1 MKLKKV
7 SVFVAGYTYV
17 GRRLCCLT
25 SLCALLLPPMGNAA
39 EEDTGAASVQPKFE
53 LHGYV
58 REYVGVNLQDHPE
71 PDKKGRPIDGRGQIS
86 MARSTLKLEGSAD
99 FDVIKFVAIGR
110 ADYEIKTAYLKKLE
124 DSAIA
129 KGSGKFLHDQ
139 YDRNEL
145 REFYA
150 TFDVGDR
157 LTFKLGKQQVVWG
170 ETDVLRGTDII
181 QGYDTRW
188 RSILENENEELRKPL
203 IMLNAMIN
211 FPEVD
216 GTLQLIYRPGWD
228 QSKNVTNSGDMFGG
242 RWAAQPFKG
251 VNSFVAAPL
260 NFHHSKG
267 DTDDANYGFR
277 WSGIVSQVN
286 YSFLYYRGLSLDP
299 VVNSVFRPYGEAP
312 KSPTGAEM
320 IFPEVD
326 TYGFTFNAFSDS
338 LDAVMRGEFAY
349 TPNKPYNIAGYTTGS
364 PLLPPFLTV
373 AAATGTAGLA
383 GIKEKKTLTSM
394 LGLDKNLVSLQKL
407 LGTDRPVFWTSQIF
421 DTWLV
426 NYKKRDDIV
435 DLFGY
440 GDVKPEHWTVFTSV
454 VSLSYQNGTISPS
467 LGFVYD
473 ITNKDAILIPGIDLI
488 IGDHWRIHGDLN
500 FFIPDGTRGPT
511 TNPFERKTH
520 LFGTFDNNNQ
530 MNVRVS
536 YYF

>member
-1 MKLKKV
+1 MKLKMLN
-7 SVFVAGYTYV
+7 VFVAGYV
-17 GRRLCCLT
+17 HVVRRLCCSL
-25 SLCALLLPPMGNAA
+25 SLCVLLFPSTGNAT
-39 EEDTGAASVQPKFE
+39 EEDASAGSAKSKFD

-71 PDKKGRPIDGRGQIS
+71 PDKNGRPIDGRGELS

-99 FDVIKFVAIGR
+99 FDVVKFVAIGR
-110 ADYEIKTAYLKKLE
+110 ADYEIKTPYLKSLE
-124 DSAIA
+124 DSAMA

-139 YDRNEL
+139 YDHNEL

-203 IMLNAMIN
+203 IMFNAMIN
-211 FPEVD
+211 FPEVG

-228 QSKNVTNSGDMFGG
+228 QAKNVTNSGDMFGG

-260 NFHHSKG
+260 NYHSSKG

-277 WSGIVSQVN
+277 WSGIVNQIN

-299 VVNSVFRPYGEAP
+299 VVNSVFRPYGELP

-320 IFPEVD
+320 IFPEID

-338 LDAVMRGEFAY
+338 LDAVIRGEFAY
-349 TPNKPYNIAGYTTGS
+349 TPNKPYNVAGYTTGS

-373 AAATGTAGLA
+373 AAATGTTGLA

-394 LGLDKNLVSLQKL
+394 FGLDKNLASLQNL
-407 LGTDRPVFWTSQIF
+407 FGTDRPVFWTSQIF

-426 NYKKRDDIV
+426 NHKKNDDIV

-440 GDVKPEHWTVFTSV
+440 GPLKPEHWTVFTSV
-454 VSLSYQNGTISPS
+454 FSLSYQNGTVSPS
-467 LGFVYD
+467 LGIVYD

-488 IGDHWRIHGDLN
+488 YGDHWRIHGDLN
-500 FFIPDGTRGPT
+500 FFIPYAKREPT
-511 TNPFERKTH
+511 SNPFTDRTR
-520 LFGTFDNNNQ
+520 LFGTFDNNDQANI
-530 MNVRVS
+530 RVS